1 VKKILYLLI
10 AIGIFAAG
18 SRSASAQPAPD
29 DPVLGNW
36 RGTLK
41 SAGTPQGS
49 ESPFV
54 LSIVR
59 KGDGYGGSMSGLSG
73 TSELPLARVVVT
85 GTRVRVESVADS
97 KIGQVSLSG
106 ELTAER
112 NTMKGAGTLA
122 VGAQRFD
129 VAFDLTRRART
140 DVIQPTVE
148 QRIDY
153 FTGRWTFEYLG
164 GEFPP
169 LSQGGRSGTVT
180 FTRLGASSFASG
192 RVEGDVEG
200 KKFQETISV
209 GFDPATST
217 VVYTERRQDGVE
229 LVSLGNWQSP
239 LAITFLTAPV
249 QSGGRTYQLRRTM
262 SVLSDSAFNVT
273 EEFSVDGGP
282 FRRLGNARYTKA
294 Q

>member
-1 VKKILYLLI
+1 MRRLALSVFL
-10 AIGIFAAG
+10 AMAAG
-18 SRSASAQPAPD
+18 SAAAQQQAD

-41 SAGTPQGS
+41 SAAGAQGS

-54 LSIVR
+54 LSIVK
-59 KGDGYGGSMSGLSG
+59 KGDGYGGSMSGLGG
-73 TSELPLARVVVT
+73 TSELPLKSVVVT
-85 GTRVRVESVADS
+85 GTLVRVESVADS
-97 KIGQVSLSG
+97 KLGQVSLTG

-112 NTMKGAGTLA
+112 TTLKGAGTLA
-122 VGAQRFD
+122 VGAQHFD
-129 VAFDLTRRART
+129 VAFDLTRRARI
-140 DVIQPTVE
+140 DVVQPTVE

-180 FTRLGASSFASG
+180 FTRVGSSNFATG
-192 RVEGDVEG
+192 RVDGDLVG
-200 KKFQETISV
+200 KKYRETVSI
-209 GFDPATST
+209 GFDPVTNT
-217 VVYTERRQDGVE
+217 VVYTERRQDGTE

-239 LAITFLTAPV
+239 LAITFQTAPLQV
-249 QSGGRTYQLRRTM
+249 GGRTYQLRHVM
-262 SVLSDSAFNVT
+262 SVLSATAFNVT
-273 EEFSVDGGP
+273 EEFSVDGGL
-282 FRRLGNARYTKA
+282 FKRLGTARYTKV